1 MCIIAIFC
9 TTKSMPKSDKLHK
22 LHSSI
27 PIKVQFLHLWSNRV
41 DELPRKRIK
50 HVLAGN
56 VFPFFVTF
64 TDDQTYREECNLSIL
79 NTWNESICIFPNR
92 YLAKKRTCKFGMFN
106 LGISDLLQQLRFASF
121 AATVVALKS
130 LFHLGERSDEV
141 MRCTCLQPVKTTHQR
156 LSGPSG
162 MESAIC
168 WWHLLSHSR
177 RIGCPFWT
185 SDCST
190 KTMQFFRL
198 QALQSYSID
207 RHLMHYTF
215 FQHEHHQTWNS
226 KHVSRFHSKAP
237 LYSDT
242 NWQPW
247 HLMELVHV
255 ELDDH
260 SAGPWEKPKNFVAK
274 FGGTG
279 SFCG

>member
-1 MCIIAIFC
+1 MQS
-9 TTKSMPKSDKLHK
+9 K
-22 LHSSI
+22 
-27 PIKVQFLHLWSNRV
+27 HLKRV
-41 DELPRKRIK
+41 KWINLP
-50 HVLAGN
+50 
-56 VFPFFVTF
+56 
-64 TDDQTYREECNLSIL
+64 
-79 NTWNESICIFPNR
+79 FPNR
-92 YLAKKRTCKFGMFN
+92 YLAKKQHVNSECSIWAFRTSFN
-106 LGISDLLQQLRFASF
+106 NCALPPLRLRWLPWRACS
-121 AATVVALKS
+121 TS
-130 LFHLGERSDEV
+130 GNEV
-141 MRCTCLQPVKTTHQR
+141 MKWCTCLQPLPTTHQR

-168 WWHLLSHSR
+168 WWHLLSHSC

-207 RHLMHYTF
+207 RHLLHYTF

-260 SAGPWEKPKNFVAK
+260 SAGP
-274 FGGTG
+274 
-279 SFCG
+279 